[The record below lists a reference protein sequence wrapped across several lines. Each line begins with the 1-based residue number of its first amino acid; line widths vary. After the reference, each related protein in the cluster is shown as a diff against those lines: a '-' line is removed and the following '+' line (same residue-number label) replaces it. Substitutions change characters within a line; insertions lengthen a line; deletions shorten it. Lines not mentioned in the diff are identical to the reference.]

1 MASFGSTRIRAN
13 SFNVFLDFSEPRRDF
28 VSKRKMSALPT
39 FYTLRPV
46 QGLVA
51 FVPGHSDHFKKVGC
65 TVVVSLTLLSN
76 LRKTEEPNIL

>member
-1 MASFGSTRIRAN
+1 
-13 SFNVFLDFSEPRRDF
+13 
-28 VSKRKMSALPT
+28 MSALPT